1 MVNEV
6 NKLIYNTLAEHNAVV
21 LPRIGSLGVVRR
33 MAKIEGNRVVAP
45 TFAVEFSSAEEGV
58 SLCDI
63 IASLANISSSEAED
77 IYLRWLDK
85 VKEGNTLKISG
96 VGTLRDKSFITDT
109 ELHKALNLADKTPI
123 KIHSRSRKPYIAI
136 AAVVVA
142 LLGVGAYLFLTN
154 DRVERPAPAKVE
166 VVAEIPAPTPA
177 PTVEEIVEEVVVA
190 EPEPETET
198 KTAPVRWIDRD
209 DIRHWVVVGSYST
222 MENAE
227 RAVEDILRRQDAECC
242 DILTLGKMYAVAV
255 YGSSDKADC
264 ERFVRE
270 NRDKFKQSWVH
281 TPKRFKVGSIN
292 TDK

>member
-45 TFAVEFSSAEEGV
+45 TFAVEFSSGEEGV
-58 SLCDI
+58 SLCDV
-63 IASLANISSSEAED
+63 IASVANISSSEAED

-85 VKEGNTLKISG
+85 MKEGNALTISG
-96 VGTLRDKSFITDT
+96 VGTLRDKSFVTDA
-109 ELHKALNLADKTPI
+109 ELQKAINLADKAPI
-123 KIHSRSRKPYIAI
+123 KIHSRSRKPYLAI

-142 LLGVGAYLFLTN
+142 LLGFGAYLFLAN
-154 DRVERPAPAKVE
+154 DRVASNAPAPIEE
-166 VVAEIPAPTPA
+166 VV
-177 PTVEEIVEEVVVA
+177 VEEVVIA
-190 EPEPETET
+190 EPEPEPEPETET
-198 KTAPVRWIDRD
+198 ETEIETAPARWIDSD

-222 MENAE
+222 TENAE
-227 RAVEDILRRQDAECC
+227 RAVEDILRRQDAEYC

-281 TPKRFKVGSIN
+281 TPKRFK
-292 TDK
+292 

>member
-21 LPRIGSLGVVRR
+21 LPRVGSLGVVRR
-33 MAKIEGNRVVAP
+33 MAKMEGNRVVAP
-45 TFAVEFSSAEEGV
+45 TFAVEFSSAEDGV
-58 SLCDI
+58 SLCDV
-63 IASLANISSSEAED
+63 IASAANISSSEAED

-85 VKEGNTLKISG
+85 VKEGNTLTISG
-96 VGTLRDKSFITDT
+96 VGTLRDKSFVTDT
-109 ELHKALNLADKTPI
+109 ELQKALNLADKTPI

-154 DRVERPAPAKVE
+154 DRVASPEPTPTEE
-166 VVAEIPAPTPA
+166 VV
-177 PTVEEIVEEVVVA
+177 VEEVVVA
-190 EPEPETET
+190 EPETEPIT
-198 KTAPVRWIDRD
+198 EIEIEPAPTRWIDRD

-222 MENAE
+222 TENAE

-264 ERFVRE
+264 ERFVRD

-281 TPKRFKVGSIN
+281 TPKRFK
-292 TDK
+292 

>member
-21 LPRIGSLGVVRR
+21 LPRVGSLGVVRR
-33 MAKIEGNRVVAP
+33 MAKMEGNRVVAP

-58 SLCDI
+58 SLCDV
-63 IASLANISSSEAED
+63 IASVANISSSEAED

-85 VKEGNTLKISG
+85 VKEGNTLTISC
-96 VGTLRDKSFITDT
+96 VGTLRDKSFVTDT
-109 ELHKALNLADKTPI
+109 ELQKTLNLADKTPI

-136 AAVVVA
+136 AAIVVA
-142 LLGVGAYLFLTN
+142 ILGVGAYLFLAN
-154 DRVERPAPAKVE
+154 DRVASPMPTPIEE
-166 VVAEIPAPTPA
+166 VV
-177 PTVEEIVEEVVVA
+177 VEEVVVA
-190 EPEPETET
+190 EPEPITETET
-198 KTAPVRWIDRD
+198 ETAPVRWIDRD

-222 MENAE
+222 TENAE

-264 ERFVRE
+264 ERFVRD

-281 TPKRFKVGSIN
+281 TPKRFK
-292 TDK
+292 

>member
-1 MVNEV
+1 MVTEL

-21 LPRIGSLGVVRR
+21 LPRVGSLGVVRR
-33 MAKIEGNRVVAP
+33 MAKMEGNRVVAP

-58 SLCDI
+58 SLCDV
-63 IASLANISSSEAED
+63 IASVANISSSEAED

-96 VGTLRDKSFITDT
+96 VGTLRDKSFVTDT
-109 ELHKALNLADKTPI
+109 ELHKALNLADKMPI

-142 LLGVGAYLFLTN
+142 LLGVGAYLFLAN
-154 DRVERPAPAKVE
+154 DRVASPAPKP
-166 VVAEIPAPTPA
+166 I
-177 PTVEEIVEEVVVA
+177 EEVVVEEVIVA
-190 EPEPETET
+190 EPESITETEIE
-198 KTAPVRWIDRD
+198 TAPVRWIDRD

-222 MENAE
+222 TENAE

-255 YGSSDKADC
+255 YGSSDREDC
-264 ERFVRE
+264 ERFVRD

-292 TDK
+292 

>member
-21 LPRIGSLGVVRR
+21 LPRVGSLGVVRR
-33 MAKIEGNRVVAP
+33 MAKMEGNRVVAP
-45 TFAVEFSSAEEGV
+45 TFAVEFSSSEEGV
-58 SLCDI
+58 SLCDV
-63 IASLANISSSEAED
+63 IASVANISSSEAED

-85 VKEGNTLKISG
+85 VKEGNTLTING
-96 VGTLRDKSFITDT
+96 IGTLRDKSFVTDT
-109 ELHKALNLADKTPI
+109 ELQKALNLADKTPI
-123 KIHSRSRKPYIAI
+123 KIHSRSRMPYIAI

-142 LLGVGAYLFLTN
+142 LLGVGAYLFLAN
-154 DRVERPAPAKVE
+154 DRVAS
-166 VVAEIPAPTPA
+166 PAPTP
-177 PTVEEIVEEVVVA
+177 TEEVVVDEIVVA
-190 EPEPETET
+190 EPESETET
-198 KTAPVRWIDRD
+198 EIETAPTRWIDRD

-222 MENAE
+222 TENAE

-264 ERFVRE
+264 ERFVRD

-281 TPKRFKVGSIN
+281 TPKRFK
-292 TDK
+292 

>member
-21 LPRIGSLGVVRR
+21 LPRVGSLGVVRR
-33 MAKIEGNRVVAP
+33 MAKMEGNRVVAP

-58 SLCDI
+58 SLCDV
-63 IASLANISSSEAED
+63 IASVANISSSEVED

-85 VKEGNTLKISG
+85 VKEGNTLTISG
-96 VGTLRDKSFITDT
+96 VGTLRDKSFVTDT
-109 ELHKALNLADKTPI
+109 ELQKALNFADKTPI
-123 KIHSRSRKPYIAI
+123 RIHSRSRKPYLAI

-142 LLGVGAYLFLTN
+142 LLGVGAYLFLAS
-154 DRVERPAPAKVE
+154 DRVASPAPAKVE
-166 VVAEIPAPTPA
+166 VVAEIPTPTEEVV
-177 PTVEEIVEEVVVA
+177 VEEIVVA
-190 EPEPETET
+190 EPEPITDTEIEIEP
-198 KTAPVRWIDRD
+198 APVRWIDRD

-222 MENAE
+222 TENAE

-264 ERFVRE
+264 ERFVRD

-281 TPKRFKVGSIN
+281 TPKRFK
-292 TDK
+292 

>member
-21 LPRIGSLGVVRR
+21 LPRVGSLSVVRR
-33 MAKIEGNRVVAP
+33 MAKMEGNMVVAP

-58 SLCDI
+58 SLCDV
-63 IASLANISSSEAED
+63 IASVANILSSEAED

-85 VKEGNTLKISG
+85 VKDGNTLTISG
-96 VGTLRDKSFITDT
+96 VGTLRDKSFVTDT
-109 ELHKALNLADKTPI
+109 ELQKALNFADKTPI

-142 LLGVGAYLFLTN
+142 LFGVGAYLFLAN
-154 DRVERPAPAKVE
+154 DRVAS
-166 VVAEIPAPTPA
+166 PAPTP
-177 PTVEEIVEEVVVA
+177 TEVVIVDEVVVA
-190 EPEPETET
+190 EPEPITETET
-198 KTAPVRWIDRD
+198 EIEIEPAPVRWIDRD
-209 DIRHWVVVGSYST
+209 DIHHWVVVGSYST
-222 MENAE
+222 TENAE
-227 RAVEDILRRQDAECC
+227 RAVEDILKRLDAECC

-264 ERFVRE
+264 ERFVRD

-281 TPKRFKVGSIN
+281 TPKRFK
-292 TDK
+292 